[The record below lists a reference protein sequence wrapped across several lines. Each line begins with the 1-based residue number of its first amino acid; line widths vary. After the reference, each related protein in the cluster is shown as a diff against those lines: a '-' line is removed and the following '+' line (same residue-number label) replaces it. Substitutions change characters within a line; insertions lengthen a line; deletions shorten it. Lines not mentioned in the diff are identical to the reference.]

1 MIQDIPGG
9 MRRTKRTAQWLEI
22 KEVVRTQ
29 GKTLVL
35 VCRSRGR
42 NSLDSPMGKCRMV
55 RRLRQ
60 LTPRL
65 VRLLQRHPLLMDKVE
80 TRHLQLHLLSR
91 QGLIG
96 GIGGLAS

>member
-9 MRRTKRTAQWLEI
+9 MRRAKRTAQWLEI

-29 GKTLVL
+29 GKILVL

-42 NSLDSPMGKCRMV
+42 NSLDSPMGRYRMV

-60 LTPRL
+60 LPPRL
-65 VRLLQRHPLLMDKVE
+65 VRLLQRRPLIL
-80 TRHLQLHLLSR
+80 RASLQQNLRLLSL